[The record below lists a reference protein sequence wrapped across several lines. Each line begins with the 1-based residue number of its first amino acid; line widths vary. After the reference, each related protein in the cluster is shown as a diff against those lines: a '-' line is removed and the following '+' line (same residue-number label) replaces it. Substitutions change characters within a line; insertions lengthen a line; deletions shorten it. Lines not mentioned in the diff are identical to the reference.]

1 MSDAVVGLLVAGF
14 VFAGGMGSLLLYP
27 LLPDHHLTSETR
39 DAVRVGIG
47 MVSILTTLV
56 LGLLI
61 ASAKGTLDRA
71 DQQVRSYAA
80 DLILLD
86 QTLRDYGTDADPA
99 RRMLLQYTEEVLRT
113 TWPAK
118 APTEAQ
124 PLESREFGAL
134 LDQTM
139 RAILALTPT
148 NDGQQWLRSQALG
161 VAANLIHTRWL
172 VLVSEAGAISP
183 VLLGIMI
190 AWIFIIFVSFGLN
203 APRNATVVATFLLC
217 ALSIGAAIF
226 LILEMFAPFSGFV
239 AVSAVPMQ
247 NAFAHL
253 SQ

>member
-1 MSDAVVGLLVAGF
+1 MLEGIQGDVVVGLLVAAF

-71 DQQVRSYAA
+71 DQQVRSFAA

-86 QTLRDYGTDADPA
+86 QTLRDYGTDADQI
-99 RRMLLQYTEEVLRT
+99 RGMLLQYTENVLRT

-118 APTEAQ
+118 APSEVQ
-124 PLESREFGAL
+124 PLESKEFGAL

-148 NDGQQWLRSQALG
+148 SDGQRWLRNQALG
-161 VAANLIHTRWL
+161 VAASLVHRPWL
-172 VLVSEAGAISP
+172 PLA
-183 VLLGIMI
+183 
-190 AWIFIIFVSFGLN
+190 
-203 APRNATVVATFLLC
+203 ATK
-217 ALSIGAAIF
+217 SR
-226 LILEMFAPFSGFV
+226 
-239 AVSAVPMQ
+239 SARFYS
-247 NAFAHL
+247 A
-253 SQ
+253 SW